1 MCKKINGL
9 KNLQKILN
17 EYDQEKNKC
26 KLAMAMF
33 EGAVVKDA
41 GNMLCTS
48 CYTLEGDS
56 SLISTAHDMF
66 KGIDK
71 YSSNGF
77 DMPLLKKGSRK
88 YCRCSSRGVCTFA
101 EQ

>member
-1 MCKKINGL
+1 MTL
-9 KNLQKILN
+9 
-17 EYDQEKNKC
+17 
-26 KLAMAMF
+26 F
-33 EGAVVKDA
+33 EEAVVKDA
-41 GNMLCTS
+41 ENMLCTS